1 MSTSPDISPLNS
13 LVNSSPVVA
22 AEPSVLDAFGAES
35 LEPGEEGEAKF
46 LYRWQVDALSSWL
59 RCGRQGVVEAVTG
72 SGKTNVAIAA
82 AIDAKRRGLFVL
94 VVVPSR
100 VLMEQWSERL
110 SESMPEYRIGR
121 LGDSGTDRPPDCDI
135 LVTTRHSAASRKPVP
150 PVGQEGLLI
159 ADECHGF
166 GGKVLRK
173 SLMTAY
179 TERLGLTATLQRSD
193 DAVDTLLLP
202 YFGGICYR
210 YGFGEAIADGVCAQP
225 RVAFVAVP
233 LTESERADYIA
244 TEQALVDSRRI
255 LRSIP
260 DMPQRPFGAFL
271 AAVQHLAANDG
282 GTHGRAANEYLDA
295 FGSRREIVANSQA
308 KYEALGIFAEPVNDS
323 DGSLLFT
330 ETVRAANHA
339 INRLDPFT
347 TIEIITGETPRRE
360 REDILLAFREQRLRA
375 VAAPKVL
382 DEGVDVPDANLG
394 IVVSA
399 SRTRRQMIQRMGR
412 ILRRKRE
419 GSGAR
424 FVIIFASDTMED
436 PTAGADADGFIS
448 EIQEIAEDA
457 RVFTPEDYGDIAAF
471 LDYSG
476 PEKVNEPNRIGPLQP
491 SEDLLEA
498 FELADPAERY
508 ALTFFAPWSVAPG
521 PEFSQMVP
529 VPEMFAAL
537 PEERR
542 PYRELDLTNLP
553 EILQPKKRKKDKK
566 LSTGEAP
573 LRMVAAAG
581 GFALQCLGCGTTSE
595 VTPFKWK
602 ALEQTVQCGCTG

>member
-1 MSTSPDISPLNS
+1 VNPLPDPELNPSAGSSVAVSTSPPEKS
-13 LVNSSPVVA
+13 
-22 AEPSVLDAFGAES
+22 
-35 LEPGEEGEAKF
+35 EGPF

-59 RCGRQGVVEAVTG
+59 RCGRQGVIEAVTG

-82 AIDAKRRGLFVL
+82 AEDAIRRGLFVL

-110 SESMPEYRIGR
+110 SEAMPELTIGR
-121 LGDSGTDRPPDCDI
+121 LGDSGTDRPPDCDV

-150 PVGQEGLLI
+150 PDGMEGMLI

-173 SLMTAY
+173 SLMKEY

-202 YFGGICYR
+202 FFGGICYR
-210 YGFGEAIADGVCAQP
+210 YGFAEAIADGVCAQP
-225 RVAFVAVP
+225 RVGFVAVP

-244 TEQALVDSRRI
+244 TEQTLVDARRV
-255 LRSIP
+255 LRGIK

-271 AAVQHLAANDG
+271 AAVQFLAANDG
-282 GTHGRAANEYLDA
+282 GAHGRAASEYLDA

-308 KYEALGIFAEPVNDS
+308 KYEALGIFADPINHS

-339 INRLDPFT
+339 INRLDPHT

-360 REDILLAFREQRLRA
+360 REKILSDFRDQRLRA

-436 PTAGADADGFIS
+436 PTAGADADGFVG

-457 RVFTPEDYGDIAAF
+457 RVFGPEHYPDIAEF
-471 LDYSG
+471 LRFSG
-476 PEKVNEPNRIGPLQP
+476 PEKVNEPNRIGPLTP
-491 SEDLLEA
+491 SGDLFEA
-498 FELADPAERY
+498 FHLADAAERY
-508 ALTFFAPWSVAPG
+508 SLAYFVPWSDAFGEDFAELLP
-521 PEFSQMVP
+521 PDET
-529 VPEMFAAL
+529 FAAL

-553 EILQPKKRKKDKK
+553 EVLQPKKRKKEKK
-566 LSTGEAP
+566 LSTGESP
-573 LRMVAAAG
+573 LRMVQTG
-581 GFALQCLGCGTTSE
+581 EGFALQCLGCGALSAS
-595 VTPFKWK
+595 TPFKFK
-602 ALEQTVQCGCTG
+602 VMEQTVECGCAG